1 MSNIH
6 HIHQGTTP
14 QPKKRTRGPYRKKAT
29 ASDIERAIRTAEKLG
44 LTIYGF
50 TVEGEKV
57 HLQTKPTLDDNGS
70 NSSAA
75 EEWFAHRG

>member
-6 HIHQGTTP
+6 HLFGEDKPRP
-14 QPKKRTRGPYRKKAT
+14 QPRARGPYRKKAT
-29 ASDIERAIRTAEKLG
+29 AADIARAIRAAEQLG

-57 HLQTKPTLDDNGS
+57 HLQTKPGPETAPRSTSHADD
-70 NSSAA
+70 
-75 EEWFAHRG
+75 WFSRRG

>member
-6 HIHQGTTP
+6 HIFGEGEPRP
-14 QPKKRTRGPYRKKAT
+14 QPRIRGPYRKKAT
-29 ASDIERAIRTAEKLG
+29 AADIARAIRTAEQLG

-57 HLQTKPTLDDNGS
+57 HLQTKPGPDAPPRSASMADD
-70 NSSAA
+70 
-75 EEWFAHRG
+75 WFSRRG